1 MGSLGQS
8 PGVELLGRDGVIAS
22 SLINDSLVCS
32 MLVLKSPSS
41 VYRSTLMYARSL
53 WLAQLPSH

>member
-1 MGSLGQS
+1 M
-8 PGVELLGRDGVIAS
+8 ELLGRDGVIAS

-41 VYRSTLMYARSL
+41 VYRST
-53 WLAQLPSH
+53 